1 MEKIGWRYGV
11 IDILI
16 SLEIVFR
23 FSSIYSMIVLLDKYL
38 RSVWFLGTTE
48 VYFLQE
54 QKKRA
59 PSGDTPC
66 IKYLRLLAHNFS
78 VYGKERY
85 KMPHCIRI
93 TKVIQLCAMFS
104 IPQVG

>member
-16 SLEIVFR
+16 FLEIVFR

-48 VYFLQE
+48 
-54 QKKRA
+54 A
-59 PSGDTPC
+59 
-66 IKYLRLLAHNFS
+66 RLKADHDRCSYAMRRGL
-78 VYGKERY
+78 
-85 KMPHCIRI
+85 IRCRQI
-93 TKVIQLCAMFS
+93 ALVNV
-104 IPQVG
+104 P

>member
-16 SLEIVFR
+16 FLEIVFR

-48 VYFLQE
+48 
-54 QKKRA
+54 A
-59 PSGDTPC
+59 
-66 IKYLRLLAHNFS
+66 RLKAVHDRCS
-78 VYGKERY
+78 Y
-85 KMPHCIRI
+85 
-93 TKVIQLCAMFS
+93 AMRRGLFRCRQTALVNV
-104 IPQVG
+104 P

>member
-16 SLEIVFR
+16 FLEIVFR

-48 VYFLQE
+48 
-54 QKKRA
+54 A
-59 PSGDTPC
+59 
-66 IKYLRLLAHNFS
+66 RLKAVHDRCSYAMRRWL
-78 VYGKERY
+78 
-85 KMPHCIRI
+85 IRCRQ
-93 TKVIQLCAMFS
+93 TALVNV
-104 IPQVG
+104 P

>member
-48 VYFLQE
+48 VYFLQ
-54 QKKRA
+54 
-59 PSGDTPC
+59 G
-66 IKYLRLLAHNFS
+66 
-78 VYGKERY
+78 
-85 KMPHCIRI
+85 
-93 TKVIQLCAMFS
+93 
-104 IPQVG
+104 

>member
-1 MEKIGWRYGV
+1 
-11 IDILI
+11 
-16 SLEIVFR
+16 
-23 FSSIYSMIVLLDKYL
+23 MIVLLDKYL

-66 IKYLRLLAHNFS
+66 IKYLRLLAHNFFGIRKREIQNAALYPHYQSDS
-78 VYGKERY
+78 VVCHVQHTTSRL
-85 KMPHCIRI
+85 KMQDAPR
-93 TKVIQLCAMFS
+93 KKFVE
-104 IPQVG
+104 